1 MFIGVYSLSV
11 LFSYIAII
19 LSFGACYF
27 ALNDNIKITLIL
39 YLLVGLIDVLDG
51 KFAGLFKRNDFEKKY
66 GVQIDTV
73 LDVVNYSAVPIVI
86 LCFLGFKELIDI
98 ILYIIYVFCVTTRL
112 AYFNTLVEEDN
123 KVFYGVPSTMIVFGL
138 PVMLII
144 YTLTNSIWIFRL
156 LLLVMSLSFII
167 NIKIKK
173 SRSLKFFLMMGICG
187 LLLIWGI
194 LYLL

>member
-1 MFIGVYSLSV
+1 MFIGIYSLSV
-11 LFSYIAII
+11 LFSYIAVI
-19 LSFGACYF
+19 LSFGSCYF
-27 ALNDNIKITLIL
+27 ALNGNLKITLIL

-73 LDVVNYSAVPIVI
+73 LDVFNYSAVPIVI
-86 LCFLGFKELIDI
+86 LYFLGFKEIIDI
-98 ILYIIYVFCVTTRL
+98 ILYVVYIFCVTTRL
-112 AYFNTLVEEDN
+112 AYFNTLVDDDN

-138 PVMLII
+138 PVMLIV
-144 YTLTNSIWIFRL
+144 YTLTNSIWLFRL
-156 LLLVMSLSFII
+156 LLLFMSLSFIV

-173 SRSLKFFLMMGICG
+173 SRSKKFFIIIGVSG
-187 LLLIWGI
+187 LLLILGI